1 MGICGSTRTSGR
13 LLPDRGDAVALRRY
27 VRAFGG
33 GDLGAVMVRGE
44 DPDLNRRLCA
54 EIATALRAKPS
65 IALAVDRIDTS
76 RQLSP
81 WLVWRHASAPV
92 RARLA
97 AALTPEGMRAR
108 LRESRSMLA
117 LPGSGPLA
125 ELLARDP
132 LRLTQIA
139 FEGTSAGSG
148 LRSQA
153 DGRFATDG
161 GRTCLVLI
169 KGRGQALESAAA
181 RAFAN
186 DMAAVLAPLRA
197 AHPGVEL
204 GDTGGHAIAAA
215 TETMIK
221 GDLLRS
227 GPIAT
232 VLTSIVFVLLFRRI
246 RALAAVLPPLLLGTL
261 WTAALASVLPGG
273 LSAIAVA
280 FTSVVVGVGVDTGVH
295 VYAALLAARRAGL
308 APRAAADAARRADGA
323 RRAARGGHGRRGVR
337 RARALRDPRRP
348 PARRAL
354 CRRRGAD
361 RDRDRARDAG
371 DRRLARAR
379 HASRATAGA
388 LDAFLRVDRRHARA
402 GRS

>member
-1 MGICGSTRTSGR
+1 MTGR
-13 LLPDRGDAVALRRY
+13 VRSLALVALAGVTAASLWIVGWHLRLDPNVESLLPDRGDAVALRRY
-27 VRAFGG
+27 LRAFGG

-54 EIATALRAKPS
+54 EIATDLRAKPS

-148 LRSQA
+148 LRSEA

-186 DMAAVLAPLRA
+186 DMAEVLTPLRA

-221 GDLLRS
+221 GDLRSSDRATADLDRLRT
-227 GPIAT
+227 A
-232 VLTSIVFVLLFRRI
+232 FRRI
-246 RALAAVLPPLLLGTL
+246 RALAAVLPPLLLGTSGRRPSRR
-261 WTAALASVLPGG
+261 LAGG
-273 LSAIAVA
+273 SSAIAVA
-280 FTSVVVGVGVDTGVH
+280 FTSVVVGVGVDTGCTPTRRSS
-295 VYAALLAARRAGL
+295 RRA
-308 APRAAADAARRADGA
+308 APARTACSADAARRP
-323 RRAARGGHGRRGVR
+323 RRAPCCSRRSRPG
-337 RARALRDPRRP
+337 LRSPPSGFPRSAPSASSACSVP
-348 PARRAL
+348 PAR
-354 CRRRGAD
+354 C
-361 RDRDRARDAG
+361 
-371 DRRLARAR
+371 
-379 HASRATAGA
+379 
-388 LDAFLRVDRRHARA
+388 
-402 GRS
+402 